1 MIHGFIYALF
11 HLNLTKF
18 IQLSNDSYSE
28 LCCCYFIWF
37 FSLSIVSNKS
47 DLSLCIRYLKL
58 IQTLAESNHSREISL
73 FMRTVSILSYLL
85 HSLYC
90 NYMYGCIESYK
101 RPKKSNGRHNLCMN
115 TNKRLNCG
123 RTKQCSVDFTFRYDP
138 WKRAQI
144 IGNTKSALSET
155 LHTIRSI
162 TTPCC
167 NWGEKF
173 WRNALHKILMTL

>member
-1 MIHGFIYALF
+1 MPVAMQYKMIHVFIYALF
-11 HLNLTKF
+11 HPNLTKF

-28 LCCCYFIWF
+28 LCCCYFF
-37 FSLSIVSNKS
+37 FSIVSNKS
-47 DLSLCIRYLKL
+47 GLSLCIRYLKL

-73 FMRTVSILSYLL
+73 FMRTISILSCL
-85 HSLYC
+85 HSFYC

-138 WKRAQI
+138 
-144 IGNTKSALSET
+144 
-155 LHTIRSI
+155 
-162 TTPCC
+162 
-167 NWGEKF
+167 
-173 WRNALHKILMTL
+173 